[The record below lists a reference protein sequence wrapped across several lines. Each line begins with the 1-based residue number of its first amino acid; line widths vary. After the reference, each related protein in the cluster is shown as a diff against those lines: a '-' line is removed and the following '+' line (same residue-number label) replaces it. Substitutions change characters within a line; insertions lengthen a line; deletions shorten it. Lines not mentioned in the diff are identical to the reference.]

1 MSMIYSGEVTNEI
14 TSKKTYV
21 TIPDDDEKTVVLEC
35 GDRSIEVAWRD
46 LFLMLESSVHEWNR
60 RAD

>member
-1 MSMIYSGEVTNEI
+1 MSIAYNGAATSAVTAE
-14 TSKKTYV
+14 KTYV
-21 TIPDDDEKTVVLEC
+21 TIPDSDEEKVVLEC
-35 GDRSIEVAWRD
+35 GDRSIEVTWRD

>member
-1 MSMIYSGEVTNEI
+1 MSMVYSGAVTSEI

-21 TIPDDDEKTVVLEC
+21 TIPDDDEKKVVLEC